1 MNETILEDRKVN
13 DGQRRRNKG
22 REEERKK
29 IGKEKR
35 TTKREISCSPNP
47 SSLRYDNISQA
58 PGKHWRRSP
67 EGMLLPKLARRPP
80 LSEILRARGRCAGER
95 KGQKRCGFSLSS
107 FRSYVLSLSPFRLH
121 VLDVKREILNKT
133 GCY

>member
-13 DGQRRRNKG
+13 DGKG
-22 REEERKK
+22 GEIKKERERKK

-35 TTKREISCSPNP
+35 TTKREVSCSPNP

-67 EGMLLPKLARRPP
+67 EGMLPKLARRPP

-95 KGQKRCGFSLSS
+95 KGQRRCGFSLSS
-107 FRSYVLSLSPFRLH
+107 FRSFDLSFSLSLTCSR
-121 VLDVKREILNKT
+121 RKT
-133 GCY
+133 RNTK